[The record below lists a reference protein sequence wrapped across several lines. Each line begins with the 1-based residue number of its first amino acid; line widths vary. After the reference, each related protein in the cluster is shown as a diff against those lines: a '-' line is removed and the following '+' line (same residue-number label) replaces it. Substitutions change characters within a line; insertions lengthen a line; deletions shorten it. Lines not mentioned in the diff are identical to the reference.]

1 MFKELLNQE
10 TVKLHSIAQNIKNSL
25 LDAFQVKLER
35 ETDSCIRL
43 YKNGLSNVVIY
54 IEKDHLNL
62 SILGSLPE
70 NSYDAAINKGIINKF
85 KTQLKR
91 DWNCRTGKY
100 GTLSIDIQIKNIS
113 TDLIHDIVK
122 ILENMDFKP
131 RVQGSNKY
139 F

>member
-35 ETDSCIRL
+35 ETDSYIRL
-43 YKNGLSNVVIY
+43 FKNGLSSVVIY

-70 NSYDAAINKGIINKF
+70 KSYDEAINKGIINKF
-85 KTQLKR
+85 KTQLKL
-91 DWNCRTGKY
+91 DWSCSADKY
-100 GTLSIDIQIKNIS
+100 GTLLIGIQIKNIS